1 MKLAGK
7 YSGVT
12 FDGQHSTVDQAI
24 NQQLNIIKS
33 NPPGSDAVIQAMI
46 ELSELQNVKAGL
58 KVNPLAGVAPTYQQG
73 LDVLRNT

>member
-12 FDGQHSTVDQAI
+12 SGGQHSTVDQAI

-58 KVNPLAGVAPTYQQG
+58 KANPLTGVAPTY
-73 LDVLRNT
+73 